1 MGNVFDFEDKLDFN
15 DIDLTAPNDVIK
27 HLADQLE
34 SETNGI
40 ILGKIESYSGHV
52 VSYIKPGL
60 SGLAVAL
67 GTAETK
73 VDIQTTLGKQGEEI
87 KKFEFYITTPL
98 YSKYKYRICY
108 LQHGIGNYPV
118 KIVLE
123 QNVANEVFSE
133 SSANYIIQCQTP
145 DELENIIV
153 KAIYSKTVLSVM
165 QELIRIN
172 QIRKN
177 EISEFDSIYSPV
189 DEETT

>member
-1 MGNVFDFEDKLDFN
+1 M
-15 DIDLTAPNDVIK
+15 
-27 HLADQLE
+27 
-34 SETNGI
+34 
-40 ILGKIESYSGHV
+40 
-52 VSYIKPGL
+52 
-60 SGLAVAL
+60 
-67 GTAETK
+67 
-73 VDIQTTLGKQGEEI
+73 
-87 KKFEFYITTPL
+87 
-98 YSKYKYRICY
+98 
-108 LQHGIGNYPV
+108 

-189 DEETT
+189 NEETT